1 MPSGA
6 PIPYRPDL
14 AAEAKAWP
22 FEEARKLVARIE
34 RKKAAGTQTREVV
47 FETGYGP
54 SGLPHIGTFGEV
66 ARTTW
71 VRNAFQMMSKVPTR
85 LIAFSDDMDGLRKI
99 PGNIPNAEVLAA
111 NLGKPLTS
119 VPDPFGT
126 HDSYGAHNNA
136 RLKAFLDRFG
146 FDYEFLSST
155 ACYKSGR
162 FDRALLTVLEHYET
176 VRDIVLPT
184 LGSERRATYSPFL
197 PVSPTS
203 GRVLQVPILEW
214 NKKAGTIVFEDAGK
228 LVELPVTG
236 GNVKC
241 QWKVDWAMRW
251 FALDVDYE
259 MSGKDLISSVE
270 LSTKIT
276 KALGGTP
283 PETLNY
289 ELFLAEDSQRISK
302 SKGNGLS
309 VDEWLT
315 YGPDESIALFMYQKP
330 RTAKRLFFD
339 VIPKAVDDYIAYLE
353 AYHANETSEAQRI
366 ENPVWHLHAGN
377 PPSERYPVSFA
388 LLLTLVTASNAHNH
402 DVLWGFIRAYAPHA
416 SPQANPG
423 LERLVLYALKY
434 YDDFVKPHKKYRAP
448 SDKEREALA
457 DLADRFEQLG
467 NERDSEKVQNV
478 VYEVGKAHGFEPLRD
493 WFKALYEVLFGQS
506 AGPRFGSFAA
516 LFGCRQT
523 AALIRRALAG
533 EFTAAA

>member
-6 PIPYRPDL
+6 SIPYRPDL

-34 RKKAAGTQTREVV
+34 RKKAAGTETREVV

-162 FDRALLTVLEHYET
+162 FDRALLTVLEHYEA

-184 LGSERRATYSPFL
+184 LGAERRATYSPFL
-197 PVSPTS
+197 PVSPKS
-203 GRVLQVPILEW
+203 GMVLQVPILEW
-214 NKKAGTIVFEDAGK
+214 NKKAGTIIFEDDGK
-228 LVELPVTG
+228 KTELPVTG
-236 GNVKC
+236 GHVKC

-276 KALGGTP
+276 RALGGTP

-434 YDDFVKPHKKYRAP
+434 YDDFVKPQKKYRTP
-448 SDKEREALA
+448 SDKERAALA
-457 DLADRFEQLG
+457 DLAERFEQLG
-467 NERDSEKVQNV
+467 AERDPEKVQNV

-493 WFKALYEVLFGQS
+493 WFKALYEVLFGQT